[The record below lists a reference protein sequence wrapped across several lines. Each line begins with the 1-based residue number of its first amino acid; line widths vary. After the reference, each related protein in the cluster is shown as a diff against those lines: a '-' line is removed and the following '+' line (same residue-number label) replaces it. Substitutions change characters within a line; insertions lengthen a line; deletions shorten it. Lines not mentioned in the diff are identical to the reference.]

1 MFFQRA
7 VGTSHAVFFFLALG
21 GGVAISSPSLAQAP
35 NIGQS
40 TIFCPIN
47 VGGNVG
53 FGQISNLCTDTIHGG
68 AFSSAALASQAIGDV
83 QQSTTQ
89 QATSATMDAISAR
102 RAEEANRR
110 DPAPQRRASELEPA
124 RQSASHRTAQR
135 RGAAHRVESVRP
147 LKAVAPVPVYD
158 AGPRWGV
165 WAHGFGDYER
175 RDNTIQTSTATMT
188 APSGQG
194 LNVDLQQTARTGGM
208 IGGVDLTF
216 RNVLGAGDGLIVGA
230 LGGYL
235 ESDISFS
242 TNVKPTAPI
251 VDATVG
257 LGFASGKVRI
267 AGPSAGIYYTYFNG
281 GFSNDTTFKVDFLSI
296 RENFN
301 EVYAFSF
308 GYGNQQV
315 AGAGAADVNNYVVAS
330 NFQYRF
336 PVSSTIWLEPTA
348 GFRYTNSQY
357 AASAAALGLDNG
369 EAWRLQGG
377 LRVGFESMWN
387 ATRVT
392 TVLTGLAYSD
402 VSVTGGVITNGATGG
417 AFAGTAVLPSDQG
430 KVRGQGIA
438 RVNFDY
444 GNGFST
450 FVQGEVRGGEGL
462 FGAGGR
468 AGVRY
473 QF

>member
-1 MFFQRA
+1 
-7 VGTSHAVFFFLALG
+7 VT
-21 GGVAISSPSLAQAP
+21 
-35 NIGQS
+35 
-40 TIFCPIN
+40 TIFCPLS
-47 VGGNVG
+47 VGGNSG
-53 FGQISNLCTDTIHGG
+53 FGQISNLCTDNVHGG

-83 QQSTTQ
+83 QQATTQ

-102 RAEEANRR
+102 RNEEANRR
-110 DPAPQRRASELEPA
+110 DPAPQQSASDPEPA
-124 RQSASHRTAQR
+124 RQSTSR
-135 RGAAHRVESVRP
+135 RGHARRAAPAARP

-158 AGPRWGV
+158 TGPRWGV

-175 RDNTIQTSTATMT
+175 RDNSVTTSGATS
-188 APSGQG
+188 PGGQ
-194 LNVDLQQTARTGGM
+194 NVSIDLRQTARTGGM

-216 RNVLGAGDGLIVGA
+216 RNVISGGDGLIIGA

-235 ESDISFS
+235 ESDISFN
-242 TNVKPTAPI
+242 TRVAAAAPI
-251 VDATVG
+251 IDATVG
-257 LGFASGKVRI
+257 VGGASGKVRI
-267 AGPSAGIYYTYFNG
+267 SGPSAGVYYTYFNG
-281 GFSNDTTFKVDFLSI
+281 GFSNDTTFKVDFLSV
-296 RENFN
+296 RTTFS
-301 EVYAFSF
+301 EVYAFNF
-308 GYGNQQV
+308 GYGNQPV
-315 AGAGAADVNNYVVAS
+315 SGAGGTDVNNYVVAS

-336 PVSSTIWLEPTA
+336 PVSSAIWLEPTV
-348 GFRYTNSQY
+348 GFRYVNSQY
-357 AASAAALGLDNG
+357 TSSAAALGLENG
-369 EAWRLQGG
+369 DAWRVQGG

-402 VSVTGGVITNGATGG
+402 VSVVGGVISDGSTGG
-417 AFAGTAVLPSDQG
+417 AFAGTAILPSDAG
-430 KVRGQGIA
+430 KLRGQGIA